1 MMYNLNKLSLTVY
14 TLSAVGGIFMHKK
27 DKKCIFM
34 SFSVKGVFYMREK
47 WLGLLKELGRVVLVF
62 LASLLGTS
70 I

>member
-1 MMYNLNKLSLTVY
+1 MDNLSLTVY
-14 TLSAVGGIFMHKK
+14 TLSAVG
-27 DKKCIFM
+27 CIFM
-34 SFSVKGVFYMREK
+34 QKRDKKSIFIKFSVKGVFYMRER